1 MELQWPLILFTTL
14 TAWAC
19 GVFGAQ
25 GVLALKG
32 AGKKSQQLL
41 AVVSCVLLAAGGI
54 AVFFHLQHWE
64 RIFNGFGHITSGIT
78 QELIAIVA
86 FVAVAVAY
94 FAMARKSDD
103 GGTLPK
109 GMAWVAVAISVILA
123 AVCAHSYMMPARPAW
138 DSVLEVLSIVGAAC
152 LLGPATCAV
161 VLAAK
166 GEDAGEC
173 GLPAVAGSAIG
184 AVCTAA
190 YAAFIQLSAGAFSQ
204 VGYYFDPT
212 HPTKAVADAAAT
224 VGDQA
229 PLLWLGAVVVGRWSA
244 AWRPARR
251 AMRQAGSSSAAWPW
265 SRPLSARSA
274 CASPS
279 TTWACPCSCSTRRFR
294 RGLAG
299 PCVRPPLAG
308 RLLRAGF
315 GPPAPSSRS
324 RRFPA
329 RRRRGGR
336 SSPAA
341 PIGLPDDNRIPSSG
355 PFRLETPFPQPPPC
369 KQGRLQAEG
378 AALRPGSGHLGD
390 VALSA

>member
-41 AVVSCVLLAAGGI
+41 AVVSCVLLALGGI

-78 QELIAIVA
+78 QELIAIVV
-86 FVAVAVAY
+86 FVVIAVAY
-94 FAMARKSDD
+94 FAAARKSED

-109 GMAWVAVAISVILA
+109 WMAVLAIAISVVLA

-138 DSVLEVLSIVGAAC
+138 NSVLEVLSIVGAAC
-152 LLGPATCAV
+152 LLGPATVAV

-166 GEDAGEC
+166 GEDASELGM
-173 GLPAVAGSAIG
+173 PAIVGSAIG

-190 YAAFIQLSAGAFSQ
+190 YAAYIQMSAGSFTE

-224 VGDQA
+224 VAAQA
-229 PLLWLGAVVVGRWSA
+229 PLLWLGAVIVGA
-244 AWRPARR
+244 I
-251 AMRQAGSSSAAWPW
+251 
-265 SRPLSARSA
+265 
-274 CASPS
+274 
-279 TTWACPCSCSTRRFR
+279 
-294 RGLAG
+294 
-299 PCVRPPLAG
+299 VPLACCAMARKKG
-308 RLLRAGF
+308 DAASWKLF
-315 GPPAPSSRS
+315 G
-324 RRFPA
+324 
-329 RRRRGGR
+329 
-336 SSPAA
+336 
-341 PIGLPDDNRIPSSG
+341 
-355 PFRLETPFPQPPPC
+355 
-369 KQGRLQAEG
+369 G
-378 AALRPGSGHLGD
+378 AAVVAALIGAVCLR
-390 VALSA
+390 VAFYNVGLSVFMFY

>member
-14 TAWAC
+14 TAWGC
-19 GVFGAQ
+19 GVLGGA
-25 GVLALKG
+25 GALALKG

-109 GMAWVAVAISVILA
+109 DMAWVAVAISVVLA

-229 PLLWLGAVVVGRWSA
+229 PLLWLGAVVVGA
-244 AWRPARR
+244 
-251 AMRQAGSSSAAWPW
+251 
-265 SRPLSARSA
+265 
-274 CASPS
+274 
-279 TTWACPCSCSTRRFR
+279 
-294 RGLAG
+294 
-299 PCVRPPLAG
+299 VVPLACCVMARKKG
-308 RLLRAGF
+308 DAASWKLF
-315 GPPAPSSRS
+315 GGVAVV
-324 RRFPA
+324 
-329 RRRRGGR
+329 
-336 SSPAA
+336 
-341 PIGLPDDNRIPSSG
+341 
-355 PFRLETPFPQPPPC
+355 
-369 KQGRLQAEG
+369 
-378 AALRPGSGHLGD
+378 AALVGAVCLR
-390 VALSA
+390 VAFYNVGLSVFMFY

>member
-41 AVVSCVLLAAGGI
+41 AVVSCVLLALGGI

-78 QELIAIVA
+78 QELIAIVV
-86 FVAVAVAY
+86 FVVVAVAY
-94 FAMARKSDD
+94 FVLARKSDD

-109 GMAWVAVAISVILA
+109 WMAWVAIAIGVILA

-138 DSVLEVLSIVGAAC
+138 DSVFEVLSIVGAAF

-166 GEDAGEC
+166 GDDAGAC

-190 YAAFIQLSAGAFSQ
+190 YAAFIQMSAGSFTE
-204 VGYYFDPT
+204 VGNYFDPT
-212 HPTKAVADAAAT
+212 RPTRAMVDASAT
-224 VGDQA
+224 LGDQVV
-229 PLLWLGAVVVGRWSA
+229 PLWLGAVVVGA
-244 AWRPARR
+244 VA
-251 AMRQAGSSSAAWPW
+251 
-265 SRPLSARSA
+265 PLA
-274 CASPS
+274 CAIIAKRKNDANS
-279 TTWACPCSCSTRRFR
+279 WKLFGAVAVVAA
-294 RGLAG
+294 LAG
-299 PCVRPPLAG
+299 AVCLRVAFYNAG
-308 RLLRAGF
+308 
-315 GPPAPSSRS
+315 
-324 RRFPA
+324 
-329 RRRRGGR
+329 
-336 SSPAA
+336 
-341 PIGLPDDNRIPSSG
+341 
-355 PFRLETPFPQPPPC
+355 
-369 KQGRLQAEG
+369 
-378 AALRPGSGHLGD
+378 
-390 VALSA
+390 LSVFMFY